1 MLKIGLNQDLEVK
14 LEVEVTAGR
23 RINKMILIEQRE
35 NTKTGWELI

>member
-35 NTKTGWELI
+35 NTKTVWELI